1 MKKWLLCALAA
12 ISLAVFVPTVSPAA
26 PAGAQA
32 AEEGAFVA
40 SLNDTRARAG
50 LPALV
55 VHDELTAL
63 SRSWAQTMATAGEI
77 FHADPISA
85 GLGAPWL
92 KLGENVGVGP
102 TVGDLMQAFEASPG
116 HYANI
121 VDPEFTHVGV
131 GVVWVGNRMFTTHR
145 FMKMDNAPASPPPTT
160 QPPAPPES
168 APVPAPVDSTP
179 LPPTPAPGPSLPPLA
194 FTDPALDAPVV
205 DADRVGLVLRT
216 LHHIDD

>member
-1 MKKWLLCALAA
+1 MKKWLVCALAA
-12 ISLAVFVPTVSPAA
+12 ISMAVLLPTVSPAA

-32 AEEGAFVA
+32 AEEA
-40 SLNDTRARAG
+40 SFLEALNQTRARSG

-63 SRSWAQTMATAGEI
+63 SREWARTMADAGEI

-102 TVGDLMQAFEASPG
+102 TVRDLMQAFEASPG

-121 VDPEFTHVGV
+121 IDPGFTHVGV

-145 FMKMDNAPASPPPTT
+145 FMKMGAAPAD
-160 QPPAPPES
+160 PPAPVETAPPPPAPEPATTVPA
-168 APVPAPVDSTP
+168 APVP
-179 LPPTPAPGPSLPPLA
+179 PALA
-194 FTDPALDAPVV
+194 FTDPAPEPPSV
-205 DADRVGLVLRT
+205 DQARVGLVLRT
-216 LHHIDD
+216 LHDIDD